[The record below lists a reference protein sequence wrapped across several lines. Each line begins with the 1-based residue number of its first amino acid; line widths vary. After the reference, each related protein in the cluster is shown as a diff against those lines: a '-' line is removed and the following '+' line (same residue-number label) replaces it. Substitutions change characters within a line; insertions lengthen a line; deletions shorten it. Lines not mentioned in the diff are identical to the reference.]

1 MFIQTSMTKG
11 SKTLPPDHATNE
23 ESLVDR
29 KPPVP
34 KTGGDSLVDRLY
46 APMPVKGIA
55 TGSYRGRPTV
65 ETVLNNV
72 RRPAK
77 VILVSDAPKSSI
89 SIQHTN
95 LPLLL
100 GLRSISTNHQCSV
113 AVAIVQYE

>member
-1 MFIQTSMTKG
+1 MTKG
-11 SKTLPPDHATNE
+11 SKTLPPDHATDEESLVDRKPATNE
-23 ESLVDR
+23 ESLVGR

-65 ETVLNNV
+65 ETVPNNV

-77 VILVSDAPKSSI
+77 VILVSDAPKFSI

-95 LPLLL
+95 LPLFIRPKKWL
-100 GLRSISTNHQCSV
+100 V
-113 AVAIVQYE
+113 